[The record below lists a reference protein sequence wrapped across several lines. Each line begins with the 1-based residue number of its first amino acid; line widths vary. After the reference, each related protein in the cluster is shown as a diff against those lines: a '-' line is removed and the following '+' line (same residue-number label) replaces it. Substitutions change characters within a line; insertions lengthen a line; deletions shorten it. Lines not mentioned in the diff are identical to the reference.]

1 MSSHKIV
8 LKIGEKKETRLQHL
22 RKANSKPL
30 PKTVSLKLAIFTL
43 FKERTFWEL
52 KNEFIIQYY

>member
-1 MSSHKIV
+1 MSSHKFV
-8 LKIGEKKETRLQHL
+8 LKIGEKKETHLQHL
-22 RKANSKPL
+22 RKASSKPFQ
-30 PKTVSLKLAIFTL
+30 KIVSLKLAIFTL